1 MAGPRRSTP
10 GPTCKVWRH
19 ACLQLVAQPLLTH
32 PRMLCPVSPPSL
44 HLRLTVNQSPI
55 PCACVRPS
63 TGLERPSPVPVC
75 AHPLDLSAHPPCLCA
90 PIPCLCAP
98 TPLSVCDHPPVSVR
112 PPLCL
117 CAPIPLSVCAHPP
130 VCVRPSP
137 CLCAPIPLSVCAHPP
152 VLRQEVELEHK
163 LRHLRH
169 QLADARN
176 GQCLHPHLPHAFSP
190 CHHALSPRVLTL
202 PCALT
207 PPSGCTQRS
216 VPSPSSAPCL
226 LTLPPRVIP
235 PCPHPAMRANPSPSC
250 AIYAAQCLA
259 EACAQ
264 GAREEGSSAIA
275 VLHRQLAR
283 ALRAAAEREREKEE
297 AMQCVDGELARL
309 QGQADAATQREDLAA
324 ALIDRLLAEKE
335 AFRGALHAAQEG
347 AHGSMV
353 ASRGRVEQECSRLQ
367 AAKGE
372 GGDVWE
378 GKSVQQVPGGVVGRD
393 ILQCRKSQAPHPDD
407 TGHGRGGGGAG
418 GAEEARCGC
427 DDRGGAGGAHGGQA
441 AAGAGWSRG
450 AGGAEVQTGSREWRE
465 GGACDGAFD
474 RGAWLSAVEGEE
486 PEGPPE
492 HWRESG
498 GSEQCAA
505 HADCACGVEEQC
517 GGEYESTFTLPVPRQ
532 GAWSRAKEAAAQY
545 YAGSACEE
553 GEQEQRE
560 RQLEE
565 VLAENARLEEQLRG
579 LLPAALCER
588 GSSQAAKG
596 ADGYESMV
604 EAGGEQRVPVVATVS
619 TSSSGRAGMCRRSRS
634 RGRMHGGSEASG
646 EEEEWPAVGLKEL
659 QARRDAL
666 LIAMHGLRERAAL
679 AAEMGL
685 RAAAVMGRK
694 GKDKRGEMREML
706 AAVEGEADNACVL
719 IKRTERVVAQMAA
732 LERWGKVLERK
743 LESKR
748 LQLVHLEN
756 KFHLAPKPAG
766 VKNPGAAPS
775 PSGTANPK
783 SFDTANPAAGART
796 DASAGGV
803 CAARGSDVA
812 RNERKERRERIES
825 LGWLT
830 ESALMPKKQRVIEGV
845 SAGSLVSLRAEL
857 YKSQEDAKRAKEEG
871 GAEPR
876 VRRAGAGAEGGPG
889 DLFGGRNAGVEE
901 RAHRWGW
908 RVLWSPDPPFPTL
921 PLVSHPFPSF
931 APSQRRTAAKG
942 AERRGN
948 LPSLPSPLP
957 DATSDIYAPT
967 LPASSLADPLSP
979 SPRTRDALQW
989 KAERDV
995 AGHLERKAAI
1005 YARLARGERAEGEGA
1020 DWAGVEE
1027 KYSVD
1032 FLRRGTLEE
1041 ERQEMERER
1050 LGEAALLLG
1059 GPEGD
1064 GGDGGRDGGGAAGVV
1079 AGGGMASTQRELI
1092 REVIEETRTAR
1103 ERAALLKAKR
1113 QQQAEQKREKLRAAF
1128 LKQQL
1133 LKEKAK
1139 KKDSKQAG
1147 GKNGGGEGG
1156 HA

>member
-1 MAGPRRSTP
+1 MA
-10 GPTCKVWRH
+10 
-19 ACLQLVAQPLLTH
+19 
-32 PRMLCPVSPPSL
+32 
-44 HLRLTVNQSPI
+44 
-55 PCACVRPS
+55 
-63 TGLERPSPVPVC
+63 
-75 AHPLDLSAHPPCLCA
+75 
-90 PIPCLCAP
+90 
-98 TPLSVCDHPPVSVR
+98 
-112 PPLCL
+112 
-117 CAPIPLSVCAHPP
+117 
-130 VCVRPSP
+130 
-137 CLCAPIPLSVCAHPP
+137 
-152 VLRQEVELEHK
+152 
-163 LRHLRH
+163 
-169 QLADARN
+169 
-176 GQCLHPHLPHAFSP
+176 
-190 CHHALSPRVLTL
+190 
-202 PCALT
+202 
-207 PPSGCTQRS
+207 
-216 VPSPSSAPCL
+216 
-226 LTLPPRVIP
+226 
-235 PCPHPAMRANPSPSC
+235 
-250 AIYAAQCLA
+250 
-259 EACAQ
+259 
-264 GAREEGSSAIA
+264 
-275 VLHRQLAR
+275 
-283 ALRAAAEREREKEE
+283 
-297 AMQCVDGELARL
+297 
-309 QGQADAATQREDLAA
+309 
-324 ALIDRLLAEKE
+324 
-335 AFRGALHAAQEG
+335 
-347 AHGSMV
+347 
-353 ASRGRVEQECSRLQ
+353 
-367 AAKGE
+367 
-372 GGDVWE
+372 
-378 GKSVQQVPGGVVGRD
+378 
-393 ILQCRKSQAPHPDD
+393 
-407 TGHGRGGGGAG
+407 
-418 GAEEARCGC
+418 
-427 DDRGGAGGAHGGQA
+427 
-441 AAGAGWSRG
+441 
-450 AGGAEVQTGSREWRE
+450 
-465 GGACDGAFD
+465 
-474 RGAWLSAVEGEE
+474 
-486 PEGPPE
+486 
-492 HWRESG
+492 
-498 GSEQCAA
+498 
-505 HADCACGVEEQC
+505 
-517 GGEYESTFTLPVPRQ
+517 
-532 GAWSRAKEAAAQY
+532 
-545 YAGSACEE
+545 
-553 GEQEQRE
+553 
-560 RQLEE
+560 
-565 VLAENARLEEQLRG
+565 
-579 LLPAALCER
+579 
-588 GSSQAAKG
+588 
-596 ADGYESMV
+596 
-604 EAGGEQRVPVVATVS
+604 
-619 TSSSGRAGMCRRSRS
+619 
-634 RGRMHGGSEASG
+634 
-646 EEEEWPAVGLKEL
+646 
-659 QARRDAL
+659 
-666 LIAMHGLRERAAL
+666 
-679 AAEMGL
+679 
-685 RAAAVMGRK
+685 
-694 GKDKRGEMREML
+694 
-706 AAVEGEADNACVL
+706 
-719 IKRTERVVAQMAA
+719 
-732 LERWGKVLERK
+732 
-743 LESKR
+743 
-748 LQLVHLEN
+748 
-756 KFHLAPKPAG
+756 
-766 VKNPGAAPS
+766 KNPGAAPS

-783 SFDTANPAAGART
+783 SFDTANPAAGARA

-876 VRRAGAGAEGGPG
+876 VRRAGGGAEGGPG

-931 APSQRRTAAKG
+931 PPSQRRTAAKG

-967 LPASSLADPLSP
+967 PGNVKLQVASVPRYFYPVPASSLADPLSP

-1139 KKDSKQAG
+1139 KNYSEQAG